1 MGMCRSLCHFFN
13 FVNMRFVVKVIFFSI
28 KFYKKIY
35 SRGKFVT
42 EFCFFLLS
50 LMFLWKNMFL
60 FIENDFL
67 FRLIKQESYRFL
79 YCIFQSIYTLN
90 THSIKTLGRSFVKA
104 LITLLIKQLFHA
116 KEWLVINI
124 CLRSAIG
131 RNIR

>member
-35 SRGKFVT
+35 FRGKFVT

-90 THSIKTLGRSFVKA
+90 AHSIKILGRSFVKA

-116 KEWLVINI
+116 KEWLVINM

>member
-35 SRGKFVT
+35 FRGKFVT

-60 FIENDFL
+60 FIENNFL
-67 FRLIKQESYRFL
+67 FRLIKQGSYRFL

-90 THSIKTLGRSFVKA
+90 THSIKILGRSFVKA

-116 KEWLVINI
+116 KEWLVINM